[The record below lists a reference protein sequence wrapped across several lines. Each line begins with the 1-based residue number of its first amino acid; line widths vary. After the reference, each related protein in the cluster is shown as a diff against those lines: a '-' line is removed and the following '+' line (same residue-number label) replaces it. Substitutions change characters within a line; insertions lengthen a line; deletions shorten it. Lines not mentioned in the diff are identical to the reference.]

1 MIYIFQEAFKGFF
14 KNKSMSLITIGII
27 SVSIFIF
34 GLFII
39 GTANLMNLIKLAED
53 KIEMVAY
60 INENTNENGIQSV
73 RNNILSIAGVQ
84 SVEYISKEQAKEQF
98 IKDFK
103 DNASLL
109 EVFENNPLPASIKVH
124 ISIAY
129 KNPENLNNISEKIA
143 LFKEISDVDYG
154 AEWVDELD
162 RAVKFL
168 FIIDIILGIII
179 ALASVFIVF
188 NTIRL
193 TIMARKDQI
202 DIMDLVGATESY
214 IEIPYI
220 IEGVFHGLLGSLIS
234 AGILYLLFSFLSTKF
249 PALISMNN
257 SIIYILAIF
266 GVFLGFIGSIMSVK
280 QCLSEIRDFKSRKKV
295 KI

>member
-14 KNKSMSLITIGII
+14 KNKSMSLITVGIV

-103 DNASLL
+103 DNANLL

-129 KNPENLNNISEKIA
+129 KNPENLKNISEKIA
-143 LFKEISDVDYG
+143 LFKEVSDVDYG

-220 IEGVFHGLLGSLIS
+220 IEGIFHGLLGSLIS

-257 SIIYILAIF
+257 SIICILAIF